1 MRPVARQLLVALL
14 LIGAAAGC
22 TAETPP
28 PPTTSAGPTTP
39 AAAEEGRIAD
49 PDLVTMRG
57 LRGINIGAT
66 KQELV
71 AAGLVNESG
80 PCGPVFPSIP
90 NASPVFDGDTLVLI
104 WAHAPLRTPE
114 RISVGSTLDEARL
127 AYPSAIE
134 LTRPPGATDYPG
146 LLVSGETD
154 RAILLLHDGTS
165 VQKLIVGYESYA
177 RRLFDTRFG
186 SC

>member
-1 MRPVARQLLVALL
+1 MRPLVRRLPAALL
-14 LIGAAAGC
+14 LIVAVAGC

-28 PPTTSAGPTTP
+28 VPTTGPSTAGPTST
-39 AAAEEGRIAD
+39 ARLAD
-49 PDLVTMRG
+49 PNLVTMQG
-57 LRGINIGAT
+57 LRGISIGAT
-66 KQELV
+66 KDELV
-71 AAGLVNESG
+71 AAGMVEPSG

-146 LLVSGETD
+146 LLVTGETD

-186 SC
+186 AC

>member
-1 MRPVARQLLVALL
+1 MRPRHLL
-14 LIGAAAGC
+14 LALVLIVAATGC

-28 PPTTSAGPTTP
+28 ATPTTP
-39 AAAEEGRIAD
+39 VPPTAAADEGRVAD

-66 KQELV
+66 KPELV
-71 AAGLVNESG
+71 AAGLVEPSG

-114 RISVGSTLDEARL
+114 RITVGSTLDEARL

-146 LLVSGETD
+146 LLVTGETD

-186 SC
+186 AC

>member
-1 MRPVARQLLVALL
+1 LLVPLL

-22 TAETPP
+22 TASTPTPP
-28 PPTTSAGPTTP
+28 APSTTGTTP
-39 AAAEEGRIAD
+39 TADEGRVAD

-57 LRGINIGAT
+57 LRGISIGST
-66 KQELV
+66 MPELV
-71 AAGLVNESG
+71 AAGMVEPSG

-146 LLVSGETD
+146 LLVTGETD

-186 SC
+186 AC